1 MPPPR
6 KRIMR
11 EFRIDEISG
20 VDNPAQEG
28 ARVAV
33 MKRDD
38 GEAQSPLR
46 PAQKGIG
53 DLADLLTGEEAGHQH
68 GIAVSRYDNQVAFS
82 VSYGFGPDEER
93 GHDHPIAR
101 AADGQYVLGV
111 VAGHPH
117 TIDQDAMGRAVL
129 ALVTKNTAGATGTGG
144 EMPDEQKDEQQTDAS
159 AGAEPTV
166 EALQKRLDR
175 ANAVIALGSDE
186 RAHYDALSDEAAQ
199 EAFLVKSA
207 DGRRVEIAAT
217 QDADPVVY
225 TTADGVAI
233 RKSAGDAFIALAK
246 SNDALRKEA
255 DALRA
260 EREQEALEKRADVE
274 LSHLPGDVK
283 VRAAMLQALEDIP
296 EAAQREAAHNMLKA
310 QNAVMATAFE
320 TRGVGIGPAEGS
332 PDDALAKLAQ
342 AYAKEHGVTE
352 AAAYAAVM
360 DTPEGAAVYAKSI
373 SGGK

>member
-38 GEAQSPLR
+38 STPTTDRL
-46 PAQKGIG
+46 AQKM
-53 DLADLLTGEEAGHQH
+53 ADLLTGEEDGHQH
-68 GIAVSRYDNQVAFS
+68 GVTIRRGDGEAPLWIYVDS
-82 VSYGFGPDEER
+82 SYGELEDS
-93 GHDHPIAR
+93 GHNHPITR
-101 AADGQYVLGV
+101 DPDGQYVLGV
-111 VAGHPH
+111 VAGHTH
-117 TIDQDAMGRAVL
+117 TIDQETMSRAVL
-129 ALVTKNTAGATGTGG
+129 ALVTKKTADTTGEGG

-175 ANAVIALGSDE
+175 ASAVLALGSDE
-186 RAHYDALSDEAAQ
+186 RAHYDALNDEAAQ

-207 DGRRVEIAAT
+207 DARRVEIAAT
-217 QDADPVVY
+217 QDADPIVY
-225 TTADGVAI
+225 TTADGVEI

-246 SNDALRKEA
+246 SNDDLRKEA

>member
-33 MKRDD
+33 MKRDASTPTTD
-38 GEAQSPLR
+38 RL
-46 PAQKGIG
+46 AQKM
-53 DLADLLTGEEAGHQH
+53 ADLLTSEEDGHQH
-68 GIAVSRYDNQVAFS
+68 GVTIR
-82 VSYGFGPDEER
+82 R
-93 GHDHPIAR
+93 GAGEAPLWIYVDSSSGEMENSHHDHPIAR
-101 AADGQYVLGV
+101 DPDGQYVLGV
-111 VAGHPH
+111 IAGHTH
-117 TIDQDAMGRAVL
+117 TIDQETMSRAVL
-129 ALVTKNTAGATGTGG
+129 TLVTTKTADTTGKGG
-144 EMPDEQKDEQQTDAS
+144 TMPDEQNTDAT
-159 AGAEPTV
+159 AGTEPTV
-166 EALQKRLDR
+166 AALQKQLDR

-246 SNDALRKEA
+246 SNDDLRKEA

-260 EREQEALEKRADVE
+260 EREQEALGKRADVE
-274 LSHLPGDVK
+274 LSHLPGDVR
-283 VRAAMLQALEDIP
+283 VRAAMLKAMDDIP
-296 EAAQREAAHNMLKA
+296 DPVQREAAHNVLKA

-320 TRGVGIGPAEGS
+320 THGHGGQPPPGS
-332 PDDALAKLAQ
+332 PEEELDRLAKVQAEKDGTTLAV
-342 AYAKEHGVTE
+342 AYAKVLES
-352 AAAYAAVM
+352 A
-360 DTPEGAAVYAKSI
+360 EGQALYAKSVN
-373 SGGK
+373 